1 MIPQPPCRAVFK
13 YEYRPLTMSYRRV
26 PRDGG
31 FSLTVYEN
39 NMAVFSMYELTDW
52 GDMHA
57 EVISRNAPRARS
69 TQSVY
74 RLDEEF
80 ANRYLAILKRWDSWI
95 RDLDKNICMPEG
107 STPRYC
113 SRLGFH
119 GYEMITCDEPVLLSQ
134 HAPLTSPEGRSA
146 RLLMP
151 MFEAIAVLLADYHIH
166 LQFNNWNVDEDVHP
180 VEYQPGSTGQIPPVM
195 PEAMNM

>member
-80 ANRYLAILKRWDSWI
+80 ANRYLTILKRWDSAPAI
-95 RDLDKNICMPEG
+95 SVTTDLRLSAPT
-107 STPRYC
+107 TPP
-113 SRLGFH
+113 SRRNRWPKKA
-119 GYEMITCDEPVLLSQ
+119 I
-134 HAPLTSPEGRSA
+134 GR
-146 RLLMP
+146 
-151 MFEAIAVLLADYHIH
+151 
-166 LQFNNWNVDEDVHP
+166 
-180 VEYQPGSTGQIPPVM
+180 
-195 PEAMNM
+195 